1 MGYVANGGCAVTA
14 IRVEGPEPSVAHR
27 CEALRAL
34 LAPLGNTEELHSKN
48 SQILWREIR
57 DVIYFSA
64 DQERHIWRLSVPP
77 KEGSRV
83 ALQILEG
90 QPGEALYDWGGGLIW
105 LALGAA
111 PDACADVVRQRV
123 AAVGGHAMLVRAPAS
138 VRARV
143 SVFEPQVGPLGD
155 ITSRIKEGFD
165 PNGVLNPGRMH
176 EEH

>member
-1 MGYVANGGCAVTA
+1 M
-14 IRVEGPEPSVAHR
+14 
-27 CEALRAL
+27 
-34 LAPLGNTEELHSKN
+34 
-48 SQILWREIR
+48 
-57 DVIYFSA
+57 
-64 DQERHIWRLSVPP
+64 
-77 KEGSRV
+77 

-138 VRARV
+138 VRDRV